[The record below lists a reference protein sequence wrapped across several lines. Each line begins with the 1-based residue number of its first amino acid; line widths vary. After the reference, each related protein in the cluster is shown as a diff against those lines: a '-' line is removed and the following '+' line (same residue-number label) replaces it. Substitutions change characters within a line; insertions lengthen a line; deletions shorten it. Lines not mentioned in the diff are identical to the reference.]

1 MRHRAEE
8 EQSSLL
14 VLGLTY
20 REPPRPT
27 RAELAALGIRL
38 REPFYHHHAE
48 RLVSQILHSM
58 CSMHRKYDIEPQL

>member
-14 VLGLTY
+14 VLGHTY

-27 RAELAALGIRL
+27 RAELVALGIRVG
-38 REPFYHHHAE
+38 EPSRGEACE
-48 RLVSQILHSM
+48 S
-58 CSMHRKYDIEPQL
+58 DIT